1 MKLLDDGPEKERLIA
16 RMVAIV
22 QRDAPWMFGYFPMS
36 GGAYQQWVGNAK
48 PTQMVRNILQY
59 MKIDP
64 NCGTARSMNG
74 ISIWWPLG
82 VFALLLALAVWPS
95 YRALKRRERQTAFA
109 QAARKE
115 HQP

>member
-1 MKLLDDGPEKERLIA
+1 
-16 RMVAIV
+16 MVAIV

-64 NCGTARSMNG
+64 ELRHRKIDEWNSP
-74 ISIWWPLG
+74 IWWPLG
-82 VFALLLALAVWPS
+82 VFAAAGAGGLAVVPGPEAA
-95 YRALKRRERQTAFA
+95 RAAAAFA
-109 QAARKE
+109 QAARK

>member
-1 MKLLDDGPEKERLIA
+1 ME
-16 RMVAIV
+16 
-22 QRDAPWMFGYFPMS
+22 FP
-36 GGAYQQWVGNAK
+36 
-48 PTQMVRNILQY
+48 
-59 MKIDP
+59 
-64 NCGTARSMNG
+64 
-74 ISIWWPLG
+74 IWWPLG